1 MSLKARLQFSIIA
14 LNLGLVVL
22 YSLMHVYSITEVRQQ
37 NFAERASAVADQVQS
52 FVQERLNAITEESTE
67 LPQEASSVRAY
78 YQDAARGDARTQ
90 AMLENAFAG
99 TRVLSRILLLDHQD
113 RILVSSN
120 TLDRSGIGRKAVDV
134 IPLDQFLDRNSLSR
148 MLTIFNETQ
157 EIAINRSLG
166 AGEEKVFTIRVVLS
180 SLLLRDAVIEQLRY
194 LLPLSLFALALAVVL
209 AIFVSNLATRQLV
222 RVSEAIDRVAAG
234 EQQKLLAAPEGTGFK
249 EYDVVQSKLEMLGQQ
264 IRGAKKDARSLQES
278 VRQLLAR
285 TEKAVMLFDSEDS
298 LVSAGENVEP
308 LLNQSRFELI
318 GKSFNEIFPPATKVG
333 ALIVRAVTLKSPVKD
348 QLVMLERPGLDAVKV
363 YLSVEPMDQFSGW
376 ERVGTLVTLRDAESH
391 AVIQSQLDVSTRLA
405 AISRLTSG
413 VAHEIKNPLN
423 AMNLHLEVLKG
434 HLEPEQE
441 DARRSASIIA
451 DEITRLNRVV
461 NTFLDFTRP
470 VDLNP
475 VNLDLAALV
484 TETGSLL
491 EPQARAKGIRLAIVH
506 PPGALFVRGDRDL
519 LKQALLNLTS
529 NAMEALGGLAQ
540 GEKEGQLEI
549 ELSRQRDDCLLR
561 VTDNG
566 EGISPEIH
574 DKIFQLYFS
583 TKGKGRGTGIGLAM
597 TFRIVQLHSGM
608 VWFESEPGKG
618 TTFWIR
624 LPMATA
630 RGNLEEAPAAL
641 AAAGSDRIPEPGDL
655 S

>member
-1 MSLKARLQFSIIA
+1 MSLKARLQLSIIA
-14 LNLGLVVL
+14 LNLCLVLL

-52 FVQERLNAITEESTE
+52 FVQERVNAITEESAE
-67 LPQEASSVRAY
+67 LPEDAASVRTY
-78 YQDAARGDARTQ
+78 YQNAARRDARTQ
-90 AMLENAFAG
+90 ALLENALAS

-113 RILVSSN
+113 HILVSSN
-120 TLDRSGIGRKAVDV
+120 TLDTAMLGRKAGGV
-134 IPLDQFLDRNSLSR
+134 IPLDEFLNRNSLSR

-157 EIAINRSLG
+157 EIAINRDLG
-166 AGEEKVFTIRVVLS
+166 AGDEKVFTIRVVLS

-194 LLPLSLFALALAVVL
+194 LLPLSLFALSLAVVL

-234 EQQKLLAAPEGTGFK
+234 EQQKLLDSPASTGFK

-264 IRGAKKDARSLQES
+264 IRGAKQDARSLQES

-285 TEKAVMLFDSEDS
+285 TEKAVMLFDASDS

-308 LLNQSRFELI
+308 LLNRSRFELI
-318 GKSFNEIFPPATKVG
+318 GKHLGEIFPPVTKAG

-348 QLVMLERPGLDAVKV
+348 QLVMLDRSGLDPVKV
-363 YLSVEPMDQFSGW
+363 YLSVEPMDQFSSW
-376 ERVGTLVTLRDAESH
+376 ERVGTLVSLRDAESH

-434 HLEPEQE
+434 RLDAEQTE
-441 DARRSASIIA
+441 ARCSVDIIA

-475 VNLDLAALV
+475 VNLDLVGLV
-484 TETGSLL
+484 TETGSLF
-491 EPQARAKGIRLAIVH
+491 EPQARAKGIRLAIIH
-506 PPGALFVRGDRDL
+506 PPDALFVRGDRDL

-529 NAMEALGGLAQ
+529 NALEAMGGPAPT
-540 GEKEGQLEI
+540 EKDGQLEI

-566 EGISPEIH
+566 EGIPPEIH
-574 DKIFQLYFS
+574 EKIFQLYFS

-608 VWFESEPGKG
+608 VWFESEPGQG

-624 LPMATA
+624 LPLAGA
-630 RGNLEEAPAAL
+630 RGSSEELRPAL
-641 AAAGSDRIPEPGDL
+641 ASSGSDQIPESGGV